1 MPTTAHGLETGPSTM
16 EASVSST
23 QFLEPLGE
31 RQQWCMDYSD
41 CSGVASLTSPLRVFS
56 SNDQGFVTSNA
67 LGGRWNTM
75 WSTQTP
81 HSQER
86 TQITSHCAGLWTA
99 LQPSFPSNQHERLE
113 WHPERKMMVTHL
125 LSSYFFAWN
134 TLSLYFTGGCA
145 SIKLFSP
152 LSPVTGPNLNLLP
165 FLSLLLPLPI
175 GNSSFTLHIC
185 SSIPTNKGLWC
196 WLCHLCKYLSSVH
209 PTPALVPPS
218 SHLTSLPLVSAAIP
232 LNPIS
237 FSPLFANPVSHVP
250 LQNIHVSKQNYL
262 VRSPATAA
270 LCMASEAPLL
280 PEWFPHAQLPHV
292 VSHAHGLGGE
302 SSLRSGLSPS
312 WEALVPAALG
322 SLPVEPVVS
331 LSCITSVIDGM
342 AMEGG
347 YISRELDGFD
357 VSCNPGDPSL
367 DIRCGRVGSS
377 LKNATCFKL
386 SSQQSRPVLGIAP
399 TVVNRTHV
407 FVSLP
412 FPSLVLNITPLFWT
426 SFWKVHP
433 WDYGWAVLPNITDNS
448 V

>member
-1 MPTTAHGLETGPSTM
+1 
-16 EASVSST
+16 
-23 QFLEPLGE
+23 
-31 RQQWCMDYSD
+31 
-41 CSGVASLTSPLRVFS
+41 
-56 SNDQGFVTSNA
+56 
-67 LGGRWNTM
+67 
-75 WSTQTP
+75 
-81 HSQER
+81 
-86 TQITSHCAGLWTA
+86 
-99 LQPSFPSNQHERLE
+99 
-113 WHPERKMMVTHL
+113 
-125 LSSYFFAWN
+125 
-134 TLSLYFTGGCA
+134 
-145 SIKLFSP
+145 
-152 LSPVTGPNLNLLP
+152 
-165 FLSLLLPLPI
+165 
-175 GNSSFTLHIC
+175 
-185 SSIPTNKGLWC
+185 
-196 WLCHLCKYLSSVH
+196 
-209 PTPALVPPS
+209 
-218 SHLTSLPLVSAAIP
+218 VSAAIP

-262 VRSPATAA
+262 VQSPATAA

-412 FPSLVLNITPLFWT
+412 FPSLVLNITPLF
-426 SFWKVHP
+426 
-433 WDYGWAVLPNITDNS
+433 
-448 V
+448 